1 MIILIAKSVADQI
14 LSISQNNDE
23 EENKIDFVLFLSVF
37 DMPTISCETFDCFNE
52 FPIEHSSDDWLK
64 FKQTPFLLEA
74 KKTDFFTTDYSYSIS
89 RNNTNLLATA
99 IGDLTPDKIKQGD
112 VPALYRK
119 GKHTEETITN
129 PQMQHE
135 LFVIKI
141 RAIDAYLNNK
151 SFEYLALPDNCT
163 LYMEDMG
170 FRIIVNG
177 EIYAES
183 FLGQDGTKS
192 VSNAFKV

>member
-1 MIILIAKSVADQI
+1 MKNLIFSIVTILLIALCVVIISKGITIGSVKI

-37 DMPTISCETFDCFNE
+37 DLPTISCETFDCFNE

-119 GKHTEETITN
+119 GKHTEETIR
-129 PQMQHE
+129 E
-135 LFVIKI
+135 
-141 RAIDAYLNNK
+141 RAN
-151 SFEYLALPDNCT
+151 
-163 LYMEDMG
+163 
-170 FRIIVNG
+170 R
-177 EIYAES
+177 
-183 FLGQDGTKS
+183 
-192 VSNAFKV
+192 